1 MIKNIKLIIWGLG
14 TNGKNLID
22 VLHSEDIIAIID
34 SNPDKLAMKTY
45 QNIPIIDFNT
55 YLKES
60 EDAFIVIT
68 AMKYHNI
75 VKQLEKHQKTK
86 YFILNEAKVALAALG
101 LIKSNQFIDKC
112 YLDKN
117 ANYYISGINLFSVYL
132 YNYLLEYKIKADFIT
147 YNKDQQEMLDSLIE
161 ANIIRHDPVKN
172 NNMRKSFL
180 IKTDDLVVEGN
191 EEIDIID
198 YKLINETIYQPW
210 KKDLLKFKNRHK
222 GKRAFII
229 ATGPSIKTED
239 LEKLEKRN
247 ELAISMN
254 GIIYFLDRTTWRPD
268 YYVIS
273 DGEMI
278 RLYEEAEKAEDYLK
292 HTEKFFSDNY
302 LRFWEK
308 QHDSTYHGFRQIQK
322 PYEIKFS
329 SDFSDRVYAGYSVVY
344 ACIQLAVYM
353 GIEEIY
359 LLGCDFS
366 FSNDLKDKSN
376 HCYGEDFEFYTF
388 DFEGVLNGYRCA
400 KNYAEENNIKIYNAT
415 RGGKLELFERVDFDS
430 LFNEK

>member
-1 MIKNIKLIIWGLG
+1 
-14 TNGKNLID
+14 
-22 VLHSEDIIAIID
+22 
-34 SNPDKLAMKTY
+34 
-45 QNIPIIDFNT
+45 
-55 YLKES
+55 
-60 EDAFIVIT
+60 
-68 AMKYHNI
+68 MKYHNI

-366 FSNDLKDKSN
+366 FLM
-376 HCYGEDFEFYTF
+376 
-388 DFEGVLNGYRCA
+388 
-400 KNYAEENNIKIYNAT
+400 I
-415 RGGKLELFERVDFDS
+415 
-430 LFNEK
+430 